1 MKKIINILILVAL
14 LVIIVLKLKE
24 NKEVVE
30 NRIYQYD
37 KEKPIKVFTQKISS
51 EIIDAKQ
58 QFTGTFQ
65 PVKEGK
71 VIADVQGKIIKYYV
85 DEGAKVRK
93 GQSLVRLD
101 ASMLNDQLQQVNIQ
115 IETLEKDLARFKILA
130 DADAI
135 PGVKLEKV
143 QQGIKTAKSQKQ
155 AILTKIS
162 KTTIKAPFNGV
173 VTKKFQEIGA
183 FAAPGIPL
191 VLLTD
196 ISGLK
201 FTITVPEHNLAL
213 FSKGKKYRIT
223 TDTYPD
229 LEIEGKVIRIG
240 NKGNMSNSFPVQ
252 FEVKNTKDKKLKAN
266 MFGRVK
272 IDATPKE
279 TTAIVIPV
287 SATIGSEI
295 QPQVYLVKNGKAIL
309 TNISIGDRFENK
321 AVVTSGINE
330 GDIIVTSGF
339 INLFDGA
346 NVIN

>member
-1 MKKIINILILVAL
+1 MKKIINILILLALVA
-14 LVIIVLKLKE
+14 IIVLKLKE
-24 NKEVVE
+24 NKAIVK
-30 NRIYQYD
+30 NRVFQYD
-37 KEKPIKVFTQKISS
+37 KEKAIKVFTQQITS
-51 EIIDAKQ
+51 ETIDAQ
-58 QFTGTFQ
+58 QTFTGTFQ

-71 VIADVQGKIIKYYV
+71 VIADVQGKIVKYYV

-93 GQSLVRLD
+93 GQSLVKLD
-101 ASMLNDQLQQVNIQ
+101 ASMLNDQIQQVNVQ
-115 IETLEKDLARFKILA
+115 IETLEKDLARYQILA

-135 PGVKLEKV
+135 PGIKLEKV
-143 QQGIKTAKSQKQ
+143 QQGIKTAKSKKQ
-155 AILTKIS
+155 AILTKMS

-201 FTITVPEHNLAL
+201 FTITIPERNLAL
-213 FSKGKKYRIT
+213 FTKGKKYSIS

-229 LEIEGKVIRIG
+229 LKITGKVIRIG

-252 FEVKNTKDKKLKAN
+252 FKVTNTKDRKLKAN

-272 IDATPKE
+272 IDATSQE
-279 TTAIVIPV
+279 TKAIVIPI
-287 SATIGSEI
+287 SATVGSEI
-295 QPQVYLVKNGKAIL
+295 QPQVYLIKDGKAIL
-309 TNISIGDRFENK
+309 TNVTIGNRFENK
-321 AVVTSGINE
+321 AVVTSGLKE
-330 GDIIVTSGF
+330 GDVIVTSGF